1 MNETKERLNYTEAQ
15 RLSYCSG
22 ADGTGTS
29 EGTAKAWI
37 NSNQLEE
44 EEPEDSEL

>member
-1 MNETKERLNYTEAQ
+1 MNETKERLNYGGAQ

-29 EGTAKAWI
+29 EGTVKAWMH
-37 NSNQLEE
+37 SNHLEE
-44 EEPEDSEL
+44 EQPEDSEL

>member
-1 MNETKERLNYTEAQ
+1 MEKTKERLNYCEAQ

-29 EGTAKAWI
+29 EGTVKAWM
-37 NSNQLEE
+37 NSNHLVE
-44 EEPEDSEL
+44 EEPEDSEI